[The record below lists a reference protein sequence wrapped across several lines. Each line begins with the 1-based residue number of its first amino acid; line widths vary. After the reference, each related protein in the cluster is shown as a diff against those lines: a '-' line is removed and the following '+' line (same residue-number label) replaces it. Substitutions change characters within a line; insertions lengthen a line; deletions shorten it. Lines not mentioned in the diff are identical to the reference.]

1 MTSNYKLSICIPTY
15 NRAAYIGETLAS
27 IISQSGDDI
36 EIVIVD
42 GASTDNTEDVVNEF
56 QGRFEN
62 IHYHREKQNNG
73 VDADLAKSVSL
84 AQGEYCWLMSSDD
97 ILAAGAIQRIL
108 TEIKE
113 GMEIYLCNISACTK
127 DMIPV
132 RDLSWFSPK
141 IADRVFDFSRKEA
154 SIEYLVEAK
163 SIGALFSYMPA
174 VIVRR
179 TDWMSVNGA
188 EEFFGSCY
196 AHVFTL
202 FSIIQKKCK
211 LKYINLPP
219 LVLTRFG
226 NDSFSQKGFV
236 NRLLIDFDGYIRISD
251 KLFLKIIMRRRL
263 FSRL

>member
-42 GASTDNTEDVVNEF
+42 GASTDNTADVVNEF

-73 VDADLAKSVSL
+73 IDADLAKSVAL

-97 ILAAGAIQRIL
+97 ILAAGAIQRVL

-113 GMEIYLCNISACTK
+113 GMEIYLCNIIACTK

-141 IADRVFDFSRKEA
+141 IADRVFDFSRKEV

-179 TDWMSVNGA
+179 ADWMSVNGA

-196 AHVFTL
+196 AHVFTI

-226 NDSFSQKGFV
+226 NDSFSEKGFV

-251 KLFLKIIMRRRL
+251 KFFSEDKI
-263 FSRL
+263 